1 MAFGDPINLRLSAAA
16 EAEYTAEAARR
27 TIPLRTLLRERLEA
41 GATTLAELRE
51 LRDELSSLR
60 RTVEALPA
68 LARHEAASSLPDQ
81 AFVALQLEAVLLLRS
96 LTGPD
101 KVRSA
106 HAEMR
111 RRGVDPWTD

>member
-27 TIPLRTLLRERLEA
+27 TMPLRTLLRERLENGA
-41 GATTLAELRE
+41 GALVELRT
-51 LRDELSSLR
+51 LREEIEDLR
-60 RTVEALPA
+60 RAVEARPA
-68 LARHEAASSLPDQ
+68 PAMSEASQ
-81 AFVALQLEAVLLLRS
+81 ADPVLVALQLEAVLLLRS

-111 RRGVDPWTD
+111 RRGVDPWT